1 MFDFFDEDFPL
12 TKKQEGE
19 YNKRLAEEAEKASE
33 EEKTGD
39 IDLEGVTVDEP
50 AAEEFAEEADEAET
64 LGQVEEP
71 EQAEQAAPQIEPEET
86 AQVEDIAEESAE
98 EAAEEHSEQEIS
110 VEERYAQEIERIMN
124 GAEKI
129 AAEESPAE
137 ESPAEEIAEE
147 TAEESSGEISES
159 DITDDEPDD
168 GYEAEENDEPVH
180 EMPSGESEPMPD
192 ISEKI
197 ASLDEI
203 EAHLHEELKNLGE
216 KLDSMERTVDNLE
229 DGELSEGFSYAYDGR
244 YYAEEETP
252 AYKHP
257 EIYGRKQPSEKK
269 YLPVKVTEKKV
280 GASVSKQNLIGLG
293 VAAAAAALALGLL
306 RLGGKK
312 K

>member
-33 EEKTGD
+33 EEKTGV

-50 AAEEFAEEADEAET
+50 AAEEFTEEVGEAES

-71 EQAEQAAPQIEPEET
+71 EQAEQAAPQIVPEET
-86 AQVEDIAEESAE
+86 AQVVDIAEESAE

-110 VEERYAQEIERIMN
+110 AEERYAQEIERIMN
-124 GAEKI
+124 GAEEI
-129 AAEESPAE
+129 AAE

-147 TAEESSGEISES
+147 TAEESTGEISES
-159 DITDDEPDD
+159 DMSDDEPDD

-269 YLPVKVTEKKV
+269 YLPVKVPEKKV

>member
-19 YNKRLAEEAEKASE
+19 YNKRLAEDAEKASE
-33 EEKTGD
+33 EEKTGV

-50 AAEEFAEEADEAET
+50 AAEEFAEEA
-64 LGQVEEP
+64 
-71 EQAEQAAPQIEPEET
+71 
-86 AQVEDIAEESAE
+86 
-98 EAAEEHSEQEIS
+98 AEEHSEQEIS
-110 VEERYAQEIERIMN
+110 AEERYAQEIERIMN
-124 GAEKI
+124 GAEEI
-129 AAEESPAE
+129 AVEESPAEESPAE
-137 ESPAEEIAEE
+137 ESPAEE
-147 TAEESSGEISES
+147 TAEESSDEISES
-159 DITDDEPDD
+159 DMSDDEPDD

-269 YLPVKVTEKKV
+269 YLPVKVPEKKV

>member
-50 AAEEFAEEADEAET
+50 AAEEFTEEAGEAET

-71 EQAEQAAPQIEPEET
+71 EQAEQAAPQIEPEE
-86 AQVEDIAEESAE
+86 ASQVENIAEAEESAE

-110 VEERYAQEIERIMN
+110 AEERYAQEIERIMN

-147 TAEESSGEISES
+147 STGEISES
-159 DITDDEPDD
+159 DMSDDEPDD

-269 YLPVKVTEKKV
+269 YLPVKVPDKKV